1 MIGLDARLLCV
12 RTLIRSI
19 ESKSYSNL
27 ALTQALMDAAR
38 IFGRYP
44 IDTDLLNA
52 DL

>member
-1 MIGLDARLLCV
+1 MRTRLY
-12 RTLIRSI
+12 IAS
-19 ESKSYSNL
+19 SDP
-27 ALTQALMDAAR
+27 LMDAAR

>member
-1 MIGLDARLLCV
+1 MSRLDYKTIAGERP
-12 RTLIRSI
+12 
-19 ESKSYSNL
+19 
-27 ALTQALMDAAR
+27 QALMDAAR